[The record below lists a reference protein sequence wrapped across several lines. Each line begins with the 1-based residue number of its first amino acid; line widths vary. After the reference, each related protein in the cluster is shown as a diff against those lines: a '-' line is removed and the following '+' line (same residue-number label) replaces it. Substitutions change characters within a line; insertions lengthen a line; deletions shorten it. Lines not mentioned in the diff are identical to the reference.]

1 MPRAAE
7 VLKRGKNS
15 QCCDNSGS
23 TAGKDFRGQKIMPAS
38 KIKEIEGNDLRETI
52 VTFYSVCGS
61 QVRSSLCACWMISKS
76 SVDRK
81 RATACKLA
89 KG

>member
-1 MPRAAE
+1 
-7 VLKRGKNS
+7 
-15 QCCDNSGS
+15 
-23 TAGKDFRGQKIMPAS
+23 MPAS

-52 VTFYSVCGS
+52 VTVYSVCGS
-61 QVRSSLCACWMISKS
+61 QVQSSLCACWMISKS

-81 RATACKLA
+81 RATAYKLA